1 MDRRRTQ
8 DEIDL
13 MPTFY
18 GCMHLYSWQECHPEL
33 KFNFGKMKK
42 LLGILQ
48 RTIENLKRHG
58 TTQNVEVAEFIKTN
72 PTLYQTLV
80 YRVTLGQIQV
90 GKGAFDGENVRT
102 AMEIY
107 TLQHK
112 RNPQEIDP
120 IILNALNNAFTEYLD
135 PKNKKTLD
143 HIFKQSDYKVDYKD
157 PFTVPD
163 DVREFAHKLIETKG
177 ITKTACVDFMPG
189 EKGYDYFDDNFKVYK
204 WIILN
209 DYLFEKCILGKA
221 PTAPIPSYRKNIT
234 KFWDKIVLPER
245 CEFMESLVEE
255 NADKESIKKSLQDLR

>member
-1 MDRRRTQ
+1 MDRKRTQ

-13 MPTFY
+13 MPTFFS
-18 GCMHLYSWQECHPEL
+18 CMHLYSWQECHDNL

-58 TTQNVEVAEFIKTN
+58 TSQNIEVVEFIKTN

-90 GKGAFDGENVRT
+90 GGGAFDGENVRT
-102 AMEIY
+102 AMEIFTHQY
-107 TLQHK
+107 K
-112 RNPQEIDP
+112 ANPQLIDP
-120 IILNALNNAFTEYLD
+120 IILKALNDAFITYLD

-143 HIFKQSDYKVDYKD
+143 HIFKQQDYKQDYKD
-157 PFTVPD
+157 PFTVPED
-163 DVREFAHKLIETKG
+163 IRKYAHKLIETKG
-177 ITKTACVDFMPG
+177 ITKKRGAELMGDG
-189 EKGYDYFDDNFKVYK
+189 SYDYWSDNFEKYK

-221 PTAPIPSYRKNIT
+221 PTAPIPTYRKNIT

-245 CEFMESLVEE
+245 CEYVESLVED
-255 NADKESIKKSLQDLR
+255 NRDKETIKWALHDLR